1 MAMERIAA
9 VQAVVV
15 GLIFAWAGAWKVAA
29 PAARRIVLKSA
40 LASIMGTPHRTLA
53 AHFAEGVGELIVAAL
68 LLATPWFWVGMCA
81 ATVFTL
87 GFLGYLALARRIAPE
102 RPCACMGGR
111 ATQSSRRSMVR
122 ALLLFALTLVG
133 WGAQEQWIPA
143 LAAAPWVAPL
153 ILAEMFVLWLLSPEL
168 GWPGVKVGQ
177 RLLRAWIRTARVRLN
192 PACAGMR
199 TDWEAVER
207 QLRHADPFQQL
218 ADSLSGVTD
227 RWQEGCWSFIAYAAR
242 YQDHP
247 ATAVFAFPTRYDARD
262 VSAAVVDDTS
272 NATVISLPALRGARP
287 PEE

>member
-1 MAMERIAA
+1 MALERIAT

-15 GLIFAWAGAWKVAA
+15 GLLFAWAGAWKVAA
-29 PAARRIVLKSA
+29 PAARRSALKSA
-40 LASIMGTPHRTLA
+40 LASIMGTSRRTLM

-68 LLATPWFWVGMCA
+68 LLVTPWFWAGMRA

-87 GFLGYLALARRIAPE
+87 GFLGYLTLARRIAPE

-111 ATQSSRRSMVR
+111 ATQSSRRSIVR

-133 WGAQEQWIPA
+133 WGASEQWIPA
-143 LAAAPWVAPL
+143 LVAAPWLALL
-153 ILAEMFVLWLLSPEL
+153 ILAEVFVLWLLSPDL
-168 GWPGVKVGQ
+168 GAPRVKLARGRVRDLIQ
-177 RLLRAWIRTARVRLN
+177 TARVRLN
-192 PACAGMR
+192 PACIGNR
-199 TDWEAVER
+199 PDWDTAEQ

-242 YQDHP
+242 YQGHP

-262 VSAAVVDDTS
+262 VSAAVVDDTN